1 MFCRNDIRGLEIKT
15 KPSCSEGDKKKEPA
29 VSVVSLFTFNF
40 IFVSSRLVPTVEYTF
55 NKVTSTNVDVRHC
68 CAEDEVG
75 PRWVNN
81 N

>member
-1 MFCRNDIRGLEIKT
+1 MET
-15 KPSCSEGDKKKEPA
+15 KKEFA
-29 VSVVSLFTFNF
+29 VTIVSLFTLNF
-40 IFVSSRLVPTVEYTF
+40 ILVPTVEYTF
-55 NKVTSTNVDVRHC
+55 NKVTSTNVDVWNC